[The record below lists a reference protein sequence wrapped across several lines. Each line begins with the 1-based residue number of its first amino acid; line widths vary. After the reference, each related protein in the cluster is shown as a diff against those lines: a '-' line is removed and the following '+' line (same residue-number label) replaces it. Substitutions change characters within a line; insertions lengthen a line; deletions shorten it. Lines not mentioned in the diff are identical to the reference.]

1 MSNVYK
7 RLRGKTDTQFIVNAL
22 ELQTLITQYCVKE
35 KFVPKKYRLL
45 IGVPLINKVDE
56 MVDNITFANAIYVTN
71 ERESEK
77 RKEYQIKAIS
87 NCYQLQN
94 YIIKLEKTID
104 SVTISSLD
112 KIIDLLCNELN
123 LLKAWKKSD
132 CAKNKNI

>member
-77 RKEYQIKAIS
+77 RKG
-87 NCYQLQN
+87 
-94 YIIKLEKTID
+94 D
-104 SVTISSLD
+104 
-112 KIIDLLCNELN
+112 
-123 LLKAWKKSD
+123 
-132 CAKNKNI
+132 